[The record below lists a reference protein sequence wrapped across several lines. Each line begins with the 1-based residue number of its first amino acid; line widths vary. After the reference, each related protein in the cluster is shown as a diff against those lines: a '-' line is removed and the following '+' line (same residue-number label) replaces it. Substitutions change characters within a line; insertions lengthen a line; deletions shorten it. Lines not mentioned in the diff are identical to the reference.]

1 MEGIGLK
8 RRAERTEG
16 TEKKGH
22 LVPMPPL
29 LPQEYF
35 NQRQYSLNLAGPD
48 ETKMKADYLL
58 DFGINFL
65 LETTGVDCWGRE
77 PRSPASGQLDVDGDC
92 LRIRAAPPL
101 ADVLQP

>member
-65 LETTGVDCWGRE
+65 LETTGVDCWERE
-77 PRSPASGQLDVDGDC
+77 PRSPALRQLDADGDY
-92 LRIRAAPPL
+92 LSALAEPPFVHVPRL
-101 ADVLQP
+101 